1 LLYRVEKDVVL
12 SRVNARF
19 KINETTTE
27 IKIRIKDDS
36 RLEAVEVFRLTL
48 AIAKRF
54 SNIGVVQGVH
64 SDVLARIISDDSK
77 LAQSFRWF

>member
-1 LLYRVEKDVVL
+1 MLYRVEKDVVL

-36 RLEAVEVFRLTL
+36 RLEAVEVFRLQL

-54 SNIGVVQGVH
+54 SNIGVVQGAH

-77 LAQSFRWF
+77 LAQSF